1 LALPTSA
8 SRYYSEKPESLKIVP
23 ETLTGLSERHIKI
36 VPETFGVFGT
46 APTEVLL
53 RWLLQNGSGSSGFYW
68 KISSSKKKRLAGLLW
83 RSRRGALPNRPEMKS
98 FSKRSARLV
107 MFPCSRSSRLAL
119 LACNHVP
126 GVIGQTIS
134 ACIHKGYLVA
144 LREWLRLSSN
154 LMRTRCS
161 ASSRNALREV
171 TRERTS

>member
-1 LALPTSA
+1 M
-8 SRYYSEKPESLKIVP
+8 
-23 ETLTGLSERHIKI
+23 
-36 VPETFGVFGT
+36 
-46 APTEVLL
+46 
-53 RWLLQNGSGSSGFYW
+53 WLLQNGSGSSGFYW

-171 TRERTS
+171 TRESTSCVGFINPGSLMDQLPIKGSTQQTTLRTTRNSWAGPNT